1 MEYIYMNGKSSVAIQ
16 KNTDETIEK
25 VFIDGKEH
33 EFEDGNDKKAY
44 ALKTK
49 RNKYEQFLSNQF
61 ENLLVLTGAG
71 SSVGVGN
78 GDEKGR
84 LLVQLW
90 DDVSSEIGETELL
103 LFCDK
108 VLYKD
113 KEEGVIVKNLEKL
126 LSTATIAKKFID
138 TASTDVGDTIDLIQE
153 IIKRKCELKLPSD
166 APHHTFLEK
175 ITRRKPTL
183 PRAKV
188 FTLNYDTLFEQA
200 GKKGGFTIIDGFSFS
215 FPRQFNGRNF
225 DYDIVFRD
233 KSRLK
238 EEDNFINKV
247 FHLYKPHGSVD
258 WEKNE
263 EGVIQSENIEKA
275 LMIYPKDNKY
285 ENSYHQPFFEM
296 MSRFQQ
302 NLRKDNVLLICIGFS
317 FCDKHI
323 VTMIQESLEQNTGFQ
338 LVVVNKGIDTS
349 DNFKWLYNL
358 ALKHSNIVLIDELF
372 SDFSD
377 NYPLLKTYNQDEQ
390 NKIIILSNNENGV
403 Q

>member
-1 MEYIYMNGKSSVAIQ
+1 MEYIYMNGKSSVAIE
-16 KNTDETIEK
+16 KNNETTDK

-33 EFEDGNDKKAY
+33 EFDDVNDKYAY
-44 ALKTK
+44 ALETK
-49 RNKYEQFLSNQF
+49 RDKYSKFLSNQF
-61 ENLLVLTGAG
+61 ENLIVLTGAG
-71 SSVGVGN
+71 SSVGVGEGN
-78 GDEKGR
+78 AKGR
-84 LLVQLW
+84 LLEQLW
-90 DDVSSEIGETELL
+90 DDVSNELGEAELL
-103 LFCDK
+103 NFCDK

-113 KEEGVIVKNLEKL
+113 KVEGVIVKNLEKL
-126 LSTATIAKKFID
+126 LSTATVAQKFID
-138 TASTDVGDTIDLIQE
+138 TESTEVAETIVEIQK
-153 IIKRKCELKLPSD
+153 IIKNKCELKLPKN

-225 DYDIVFRD
+225 DYDIVYRD

-349 DNFKWLYNL
+349 DKFKWLYDL

-372 SDFSD
+372 SDFSE

-390 NKIIILSNNENGV
+390 NKIIILSNNEDGV